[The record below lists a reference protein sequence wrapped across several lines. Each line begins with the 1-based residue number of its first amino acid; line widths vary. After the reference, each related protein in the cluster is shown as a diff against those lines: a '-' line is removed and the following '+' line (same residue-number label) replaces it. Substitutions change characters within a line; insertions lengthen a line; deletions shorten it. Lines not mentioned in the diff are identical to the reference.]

1 MKRNIVEGIKS
12 IHSEARIENSSKKK
26 KSAALDE

>member
-12 IHSEARIENSSKKK
+12 IHSQARIENRSKKI
-26 KSAALDE
+26 KSVVLDE